1 MLAKPN
7 NAKKSAST
15 IGKSLIA
22 SLNTILGPAERFSKF
37 GGEGLTSDF
46 NWGGEETLLLVSF
59 VWGKNVGWGV

>member
-22 SLNTILGPAERFSKF
+22 KKGEYPLPARDQATEMTAR
-37 GGEGLTSDF
+37 
-46 NWGGEETLLLVSF
+46 
-59 VWGKNVGWGV
+59 GWKSRIVPRMAAI